1 VRVGLFVL
9 FHSNEG
15 GGDDRLPDVGSE
27 YLVNAE
33 VSVELTHGID
43 GLGNELTARTLS
55 AHI

>member
-43 GLGNELTARTLS
+43 GLGNELTARTLCM
-55 AHI
+55 